1 MYNSFLSNFAIAL
14 EAMST
19 NKLRAVLTSLGIIF
33 GVASVI
39 AMLAIGR
46 GAQQKILEKMK
57 LLGANNIIIQ
67 ALSDEKMQSQQEKE
81 TTGTGE
87 NSQVETPKKK
97 RFSPGLSIA
106 DAISIMNNVPNVDYV
121 TPEIIMETYAIHKGF
136 RQKIKLVGVSSS
148 FFKIKDFEL
157 IAGRFFT
164 ETYDRLNEP
173 VCVIGSS
180 VKSRLFSSEEAI
192 GKQIKCGNQWLKVI
206 GVMKDSRISED
217 NIKSLGVRD
226 VNLDVYI
233 PASSML
239 IRYINR
245 GLITQRDIKAP
256 NMFSSQEETN
266 TNQLDKL
273 TVTLTSTKYMMPTAE
288 VISRLLFRRHNK
300 ALDYEIIVPELLLQQ
315 EKQTREIFNM
325 VLGTIASISL
335 IVGGIGIMNI
345 MLASVM
351 ERTKEIGIRLA
362 IGAKK
367 KDVLMQFLSE
377 AVAISLTGGLIGIA
391 LGIAASYVIES
402 ITEIPTIVT
411 WYSIAISFFVSIT
424 IGIIFGIMP
433 AKRAAEQ
440 NPIESLRY
448 E

>member
-1 MYNSFLSNFAIAL
+1 MYKLFLVNFAIAL
-14 EAMST
+14 EAMYQ

-46 GAQQKILEKMK
+46 GAEQKILEKMK

-67 ALSDEKMQSQQEKE
+67 PLSEEAKKELEEKSSQ
-81 TTGTGE
+81 E
-87 NSQVETPKKK
+87 NGNTSSDASQKKK
-97 RFSPGLSIA
+97 RFSTGLTLA
-106 DAISIMNNVPNVDYV
+106 DAKSIMKNVPNVNSV
-121 TPEIIMETYAIHKGF
+121 TSEIVMETYAISKGF
-136 RQKIKLVGVSSS
+136 RQKVKLVGVSSS
-148 FFKIKDFEL
+148 YFKIKEFDLVSGKVFS
-157 IAGRFFT
+157 

-173 VCVIGSS
+173 VCVIGSG
-180 VKSRLFSSEEAI
+180 VKTRLFAQEDAI
-192 GKQIKCGNQWLKVI
+192 GKMIKCGNQWLRVI
-206 GVMKDSRISED
+206 GVMKETSISED

-233 PASSML
+233 PVSSML
-239 IRYINR
+239 IRYVNR
-245 GLITQRDIKAP
+245 ALITQRDIKVA
-256 NMFSSQEETN
+256 NVYYLESDYN
-266 TNQLDKL
+266 YNQLDKL
-273 TVTLTSTKYMMPTAE
+273 TVTITDTRYMISTAE
-288 VISRLLFRRHNK
+288 IISRLLYRRHNREV
-300 ALDYEIIVPELLLQQ
+300 DYEIIVPELLLEQ
-315 EKQTREIFNM
+315 EKQTKQIFNM

-362 IGAKK
+362 VGAKQ
-367 KDVLMQFLSE
+367 KDILIQFLSE

-391 LGIAASYVIES
+391 LGFGVSFIIES
-402 ITEIPTIVT
+402 LTEIPTIVT
-411 WYSIAISFFVSIT
+411 WYSIAISFLVAIT

-433 AKRAAEQ
+433 AHRAAEQ
-440 NPIESLRY
+440 NPIVSLRY

>member
-1 MYNSFLSNFAIAL
+1 
-14 EAMST
+14 
-19 NKLRAVLTSLGIIF
+19 
-33 GVASVI
+33 
-39 AMLAIGR
+39 
-46 GAQQKILEKMK
+46 
-57 LLGANNIIIQ
+57 
-67 ALSDEKMQSQQEKE
+67 
-81 TTGTGE
+81 
-87 NSQVETPKKK
+87 
-97 RFSPGLSIA
+97 
-106 DAISIMNNVPNVDYV
+106 
-121 TPEIIMETYAIHKGF
+121 
-136 RQKIKLVGVSSS
+136 
-148 FFKIKDFEL
+148 
-157 IAGRFFT
+157 
-164 ETYDRLNEP
+164 
-173 VCVIGSS
+173 
-180 VKSRLFSSEEAI
+180 
-192 GKQIKCGNQWLKVI
+192 
-206 GVMKDSRISED
+206 
-217 NIKSLGVRD
+217 
-226 VNLDVYI
+226 
-233 PASSML
+233 
-239 IRYINR
+239 
-245 GLITQRDIKAP
+245 
-256 NMFSSQEETN
+256 
-266 TNQLDKL
+266 
-273 TVTLTSTKYMMPTAE
+273 MMPTAE